1 MSGERPQDNIALVAN
16 DVVSV
21 QKADLV
27 YVIGD
32 VNKAGAIPITG
43 PLTLTQ
49 ALARSE
55 GLQKSASHK
64 NVRILREG
72 NGDDTKSEI
81 LVDVQK
87 VLRGKATDEVLRPND
102 IIVIPTNVSRSA
114 ALRTLDVA
122 VQIGVGLIIWEP

>member
-1 MSGERPQDNIALVAN
+1 
-16 DVVSV
+16 V
-21 QKADLV
+21 QKAELV

-32 VNKAGAIPITG
+32 VNKAGVIPLTG

-72 NGDDTKSEI
+72 AGNGPKSEI
-81 LVDVQK
+81 LVNVQK
-87 VLRGKATDEVLRPND
+87 VLTGKAADHELRAND
-102 IIVIPTNVSRSA
+102 IIVIPTNVTRSA